1 MPSVTCAQDKN
12 LLKIHMNTQL
22 LEEPTTMA
30 TGTAPALDP
39 KLETKSGTAQ
49 SSDAQP
55 ATFAQKF
62 KLMLHKIFEGREEY
76 LGWHQ

>member
-1 MPSVTCAQDKN
+1 MPLVICAQDKN
-12 LLKIHMNTQL
+12 LLKIYMNTPL

-39 KLETKSGTAQ
+39 KLEAKPGTAE
-49 SSDAQP
+49 SSDAPP
-55 ATFAQKF
+55 ATFGQKF
-62 KLMLHKIFEGREEY
+62 KLLLHKIFEGREEY